1 MCIRDRLSAEIIGS
15 QSAPQ
20 CLNSYYIRENN
31 RLTIG
36 KNNKVTESEM
46 WQRKIEE
53 IMEFQGRQA
62 QETITLEAV
71 SYTHLDVYKRQEIVS
86 SKLLKY

>member
-1 MCIRDRLSAEIIGS
+1 MLRRHTAVINLASGKVTLSTEKGELSAEIIGC

-36 KNNKVTESEM
+36 KKDI
-46 WQRKIEE
+46 K
-53 IMEFQGRQA
+53 
-62 QETITLEAV
+62 
-71 SYTHLDVYKRQEIVS
+71 
-86 SKLLKY
+86 